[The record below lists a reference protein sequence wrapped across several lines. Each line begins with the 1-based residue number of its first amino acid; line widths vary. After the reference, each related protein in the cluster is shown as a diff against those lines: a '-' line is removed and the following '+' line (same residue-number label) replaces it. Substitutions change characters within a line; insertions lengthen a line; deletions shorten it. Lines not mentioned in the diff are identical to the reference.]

1 MKSVFSA
8 AGGTIMTKGRILI
21 RLSSLNA
28 RGCYILAI
36 FLIGF
41 GLLQITGI
49 NFLQDSHV
57 PGIIESAA
65 CFVLLNLGYA
75 VSSFYINKKPGLL
88 SKLLTRA
95 VIPSA
100 IALPA
105 FFLAPGSLF
114 KIYFA
119 LFTVI
124 FYISGYRSGITDDYS
139 ILGSRRIYIGVGIF
153 AVFMI
158 LAKYHD
164 YFHGYFNVLAGL
176 AAFFCI
182 TAIIITNQK
191 TLDYNIY
198 VKRGVDASGVQ
209 KKLRSYNIKALILIM
224 LIIILMFNAKGIVVE
239 AYKIAIQITTW
250 IIFGFFYIMGLL
262 YPMSEGTGGEET
274 GSPDMGLPKGESG
287 NPLVSTIL
295 TIIVVIV
302 CAAILIWVLPRF
314 VRAFI
319 EKMKSVWNKLAI
331 FFRNFFAIK
340 NTDMKL
346 EFEEF
351 VDHVE
356 IIKEARDNRDAKRKS
371 RAVLRGFKHVNDPIL
386 RIRHIYRTI
395 IYSYKDILGISR
407 SDTAGEILD
416 KSRKLGIDTE
426 FGEITDTYEKARY
439 GGIAPSEESLKQSEA
454 FARQSVK

>member
-1 MKSVFSA
+1 MELLARLELSNLRDFHVYLDEISEHMENCQVCVVTNFVNENISDMLDFIMERNNSVSIYLLDPVAEIAHISDEISLFRCR
-8 AGGTIMTKGRILI
+8 GTIMTKGRILI

-114 KIYFA
+114 KIYVA

-124 FYISGYRSGITDDYS
+124 FYISGYRSGITDDSS

-191 TLDYNIY
+191 TLD
-198 VKRGVDASGVQ
+198 
-209 KKLRSYNIKALILIM
+209 
-224 LIIILMFNAKGIVVE
+224 
-239 AYKIAIQITTW
+239 
-250 IIFGFFYIMGLL
+250 
-262 YPMSEGTGGEET
+262 
-274 GSPDMGLPKGESG
+274 
-287 NPLVSTIL
+287 
-295 TIIVVIV
+295 
-302 CAAILIWVLPRF
+302 
-314 VRAFI
+314 
-319 EKMKSVWNKLAI
+319 
-331 FFRNFFAIK
+331 
-340 NTDMKL
+340 
-346 EFEEF
+346 
-351 VDHVE
+351 
-356 IIKEARDNRDAKRKS
+356 
-371 RAVLRGFKHVNDPIL
+371 
-386 RIRHIYRTI
+386 
-395 IYSYKDILGISR
+395 
-407 SDTAGEILD
+407 
-416 KSRKLGIDTE
+416 
-426 FGEITDTYEKARY
+426 
-439 GGIAPSEESLKQSEA
+439 
-454 FARQSVK
+454 